1 MESNS
6 NNNNNNI
13 NNSNKNSKIRNLL
26 EKINIL
32 KVKEPEIIYKES
44 PAITKTVFV
53 ESPAITKTVFVEA
66 PAITKIVYEKAP
78 AETKIEYVF
87 QDSKAAPTD
96 CSKREIANDFKF
108 LGVKVKDNVFLE
120 VIYRFMET
128 DLFKQ
133 ITVVLTI
140 LFIIAYF
147 VRRRSR

>member
-1 MESNS
+1 
-6 NNNNNNI
+6 
-13 NNSNKNSKIRNLL
+13 
-26 EKINIL
+26 
-32 KVKEPEIIYKES
+32 
-44 PAITKTVFV
+44 VFV

-78 AETKIEYVF
+78 AETKIEYVY
-87 QDSKAAPTD
+87 QDANSAPTD
-96 CSKREIANDFKF
+96 CSKGEIANDFKF
-108 LGVKVKDNVFLE
+108 FGVKVKGNVFLE